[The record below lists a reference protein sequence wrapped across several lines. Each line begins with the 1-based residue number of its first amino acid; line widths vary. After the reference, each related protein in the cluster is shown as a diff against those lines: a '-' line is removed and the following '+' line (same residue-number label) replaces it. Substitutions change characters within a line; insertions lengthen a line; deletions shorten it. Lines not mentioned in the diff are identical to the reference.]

1 MTYTILTMK
10 KFYDYP
16 EYYQLAFSFRDIK
29 HEVDIFEECFRRFS
43 KIPVGEVLELGCGP
57 SPHLEEL
64 AARGYKY
71 IGLDNSQKML
81 DYARNKARTLKI
93 PARFIFGDMLNFTMD
108 TKVDF
113 AYLLLGSLF
122 VKSTKDILSHFACVA
137 EALKPGGLYLLDWCV
152 DFLLGVS
159 PKKENWTVEKEGVKI
174 DIRFIDEGVIE
185 RTAQLSKYRI
195 DAEVID
201 QGEHIHLGN
210 EVIVR
215 KIFPQEFLLLVEK
228 TTKFEFVGWWNNWDL
243 AQPIE
248 QAERIARP
256 ITLVRRI

>member
-1 MTYTILTMK
+1 MK

-43 KIPVGEVLELGCGP
+43 KIPVGEVLELACGP

-64 AARGYKY
+64 ARRGYKY
-71 IGLDNSQKML
+71 TGLDNSQKML
-81 DYARNKARTLKI
+81 DYARNKARTLRI
-93 PARFIFGDMLNFTMD
+93 PASFILADMLNFTME
-108 TKVDF
+108 TKADF

-122 VKSTKDILSHFACVA
+122 VKSTKDILSHFAGVA
-137 EALKPGGLYLLDWCV
+137 EALKPGGLYLLDWCI
-152 DFLLGVS
+152 DFLLGAL
-159 PKKENWTVEKEGVKI
+159 PKEENWTEEKEGVKI
-174 DIRFIDEGVIE
+174 DIRFIDEGVVE

-215 KIFPQEFLLLVEK
+215 RIFPQEFLLLVEK
-228 TTKFEFVGWWNNWDL
+228 TKKFEFVGWWNNWDL
-243 AQPIE
+243 AQPID